1 MMDNVAFR
9 LVRYWFEEAQFH
21 LSNVPGEK
29 KINIDFQPSGIY
41 QKDKGL
47 YNLTFTFVAWEDNK
61 TQDNFAVKVKCNAEF
76 QFNGAIG
83 IDEIPA
89 FFYPNSIA
97 IVFPYLRAFVSTL
110 TLQANVHPML
120 LPTINLS
127 SLQETLRKNTEVR

>member
-1 MMDNVAFR
+1 MDNVAFR

-47 YNLTFTFVAWEDNK
+47 YDLSFVFVAWENNK
-61 TQDNFAVKVKCNAEF
+61 TQENFAIKVKCNAVF

-97 IVFPYLRAFVSTL
+97 IVFPYIRAFVSTL
-110 TLQANVHPML
+110 TLQANVQPLL

>member
-21 LSNVPGEK
+21 LSNVLGEK
-29 KINIDFQPSGIY
+29 KINIDFQPSGVY
-41 QKDKGL
+41 QKDKGIYHL
-47 YNLTFTFVAWEDNK
+47 SFVFVAWEYNK
-61 TQDNFAVKVKCNAEF
+61 KQEDFAVKVKCNAEF

-83 IDEIPA
+83 VDEIPA
-89 FFYPNSIA
+89 FFYSNSIA
-97 IVFPYLRAFVSTL
+97 IVFPYVRAFVSTL
-110 TLQANVHPML
+110 TLQANVQPML

>member
-1 MMDNVAFR
+1 MDNVAFR
-9 LVRYWFEEAQFH
+9 LVRYWFEEALFH

-47 YNLTFTFVAWEDNK
+47 YNLTFVFVAWENNK
-61 TQDNFAVKVKCNAEF
+61 TQEDFAVKVKCNAEF

-83 IDEIPA
+83 LDEIPA

-97 IVFPYLRAFVSTL
+97 IVFPYVRAFVSTL
-110 TLQANVHPML
+110 TLQANIQPIL

-127 SLQETLRKNTEVR
+127 SLQESLRKNTEVR